1 MEGLDGERGGFVTGT
16 AAGGDNTA
24 KGFDKEIG
32 GAGVSDGVFG
42 VGGRA
47 EATGVLLLLM
57 AAEEEEGRAA
67 EEAEAVLVCWE
78 RVVVGARVGRSLLRQ

>member
-24 KGFDKEIG
+24 KGFDEEIG

-47 EATGVLLLLM
+47 EATGVLLLLV